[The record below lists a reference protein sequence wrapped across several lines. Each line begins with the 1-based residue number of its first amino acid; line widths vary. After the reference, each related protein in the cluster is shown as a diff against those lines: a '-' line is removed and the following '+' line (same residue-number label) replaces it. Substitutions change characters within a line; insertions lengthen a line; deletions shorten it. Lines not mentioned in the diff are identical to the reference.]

1 MSQAFETAIQRA
13 LREVVESFAEQYV
26 AEGLLKKD
34 AIIVD
39 LDNYKPELVEKILTN
54 AILNEAF
61 TEDIAGVT
69 ILKINDIIQML
80 EVDEYWSNSYTRYTN
95 KIGLSMNN
103 RYLDEVTDVVLNFPY
118 KDSILKAGM
127 SKEDN
132 EEEGV
137 IESFLNETIAH
148 EEIDVLLDNKIFK
161 NAKKYD
167 ENGES
172 DISEINDTDNLI
184 IKGNNLLALHSL
196 KKRFAGKVKCIFID
210 PPYNTGSDSFIY
222 NDKFSR
228 STWLVFMKNR
238 LKIAKELLKTD
249 GTLWVQTDDSQHA
262 YLKVLL
268 DEIFGEGSY
277 LNTVTIKSKS
287 SSGASGGGEDRRLKK
302 NTEFILIYANNDAR
316 INIQTKPYELM
327 NYIQERRENGKNFAY
342 KTVLVNP
349 GKLEKIGETVDGRGD
364 CIELYQVK
372 GYETKTIKSLMAE
385 EGLDEGE
392 IYKKYLDKIFTTENA
407 QTSIRSR
414 VRNNVTD
421 DGYTIARYKPV
432 SGKNKG
438 KIVDVGFIG
447 STKRLVSFLKETA
460 YIEDGEVYKTEKAG
474 TLWEDISWSSIKTE
488 GGVSLEN
495 GKKPEKLIHRIIASS
510 SEESDIILDFFGGSG
525 TTAAVAH
532 KMNRQ
537 YITIEQMEYI
547 DDLIVKR
554 LENVVNGDSTGI
566 SKAIAWSGGGSFIYA
581 ELMDKNSTFIDI
593 VLNSKNSE
601 ELKSIFDDMKST
613 LDFDF
618 RVDLQ
623 EVAQSIW
630 DEEFEMQKKI
640 LVKIIDKNQ
649 LYHNYSEID
658 DETIKSQLSQSD
670 YDFNKS
676 FYGEK

>member
-127 SKEDN
+127 SKEDVSK
-132 EEEGV
+132 EDAT
-137 IESFLNETIAH
+137 ESFLNEIVAR
-148 EEIDVLLDNKIFK
+148 EEIDVLLDEKILK

-167 ENGES
+167 KNGS
-172 DISEINDTDNLI
+172 SPVSEIKDTDNLI

-196 KKRFAGKVKCIFID
+196 KKRFAGKIKSIIID
-210 PPYNTGSDSFIY
+210 PPYYFKKTKSSDAFNY
-222 NDKFSR
+222 NSNFKL

-238 LKIAKELLKTD
+238 LDVAKEMLSDEGLCIIIIGEEGYAQLKLLADNILGGDKYIGTISWRKSDNQANIGEFAKVTD
-249 GTLWVQTDDSQHA
+249 
-262 YLKVLL
+262 Y
-268 DEIFGEGSY
+268 
-277 LNTVTIKSKS
+277 
-287 SSGASGGGEDRRLKK
+287 
-302 NTEFILIYANNDAR
+302 ILIYKKSSGKLNKLPLTDKAR
-316 INIQTKPYELM
+316 KEYRYSDENGYFRRQILLDKTRGKYNYELTTPTGKKLYGPWM
-327 NYIQERRENGKNFAY
+327 KEKEEIERLDNLGKIYWTRGGQEQPY
-342 KTVLVNP
+342 
-349 GKLEKIGETVDGRGD
+349 GKLYLQDSEGQIPNDFWDNSFGTNQRG
-364 CIELYQVK
+364 
-372 GYETKTIKSLMAE
+372 AE
-385 EGLDEGE
+385 E
-392 IYKKYLDKIFTTENA
+392 
-407 QTSIRSR
+407 IRELF
-414 VRNNVTD
+414 
-421 DGYTIARYKPV
+421 
-432 SGKNKG
+432 SG
-438 KIVDVGFIG
+438 D
-447 STKRLVSFLKETA
+447 RLF
-460 YIEDGEVYKTEKAG
+460 DFP
-474 TLWEDISWSSIKTE
+474 
-488 GGVSLEN
+488 
-495 GKKPEKLIHRIIASS
+495 KPERLIYNLIKIS
-510 SEESDIILDFFGGSG
+510 SEEGDLVLDFFMGSG

-537 YITIEQMEYI
+537 YIGIEQMDYI
-547 DDLIVKR
+547 ETVAVER
-554 LENVVNGDSTGI
+554 LEKVIDGEQGGI
-566 SKAIAWSGGGSFIYA
+566 SQDVAWSGGGSFIYA
-581 ELMDKNSTFIDI
+581 ELMDKNATFIDA
-593 VLNSKNSE
+593 VLNSKNSD
-601 ELKSIFDDMKST
+601 ELKAIFDDMKAT

-623 EVAQSIW
+623 EVDQSIW
-630 DEEFEMQKKI
+630 DEDFEMQKKI

-658 DETIKSQLSQSD
+658 DEIIKSRLSQSD

>member
-103 RYLDEVTDVVLNFPY
+103 RYLDEVTDVVLDFPY
-118 KDSILKAGM
+118 KDTILKAGM
-127 SKEDN
+127 SKEDVSK
-132 EEEGV
+132 EDAT
-137 IESFLNETIAH
+137 ESFLNEIVAR
-148 EEIDVLLDNKIFK
+148 EEIDVLLDEKILK

-167 ENGES
+167 KNGS
-172 DISEINDTDNLI
+172 SPVSEIKDTDNLI

-196 KKRFAGKVKCIFID
+196 KKRFAGKIKSIIID
-210 PPYNTGSDSFIY
+210 PPYYFKKTKSSDAFNY
-222 NDKFSR
+222 NSNFKL

-238 LKIAKELLKTD
+238 LDVAKEMLSDEGLCIIIIGEEGYAQLKLLADNILGGDKYIGTISWRKSDNQANIGEFAKVTD
-249 GTLWVQTDDSQHA
+249 
-262 YLKVLL
+262 Y
-268 DEIFGEGSY
+268 
-277 LNTVTIKSKS
+277 
-287 SSGASGGGEDRRLKK
+287 
-302 NTEFILIYANNDAR
+302 ILIYKKSSGKLNKLPLTDKAR
-316 INIQTKPYELM
+316 KEYRYSDENGYFRRQILLDKTRGKYNYELTTPTGKKLYGPWM
-327 NYIQERRENGKNFAY
+327 KEKEEIERLDNLGKIYWTRGGQEQPY
-342 KTVLVNP
+342 
-349 GKLEKIGETVDGRGD
+349 GKLYLQDSEGQIPNDFWDNSFGTNQRG
-364 CIELYQVK
+364 
-372 GYETKTIKSLMAE
+372 AE
-385 EGLDEGE
+385 E
-392 IYKKYLDKIFTTENA
+392 
-407 QTSIRSR
+407 IRELF
-414 VRNNVTD
+414 
-421 DGYTIARYKPV
+421 
-432 SGKNKG
+432 SG
-438 KIVDVGFIG
+438 D
-447 STKRLVSFLKETA
+447 RLF
-460 YIEDGEVYKTEKAG
+460 DFP
-474 TLWEDISWSSIKTE
+474 
-488 GGVSLEN
+488 
-495 GKKPEKLIHRIIASS
+495 KPERLIYNLIKIS
-510 SEESDIILDFFGGSG
+510 SEEGDLVLDFFMGSG
-525 TTAAVAH
+525 TTVAVAH

-537 YITIEQMEYI
+537 YIGIEQMDYI
-547 DDLIVKR
+547 ETVAVER
-554 LENVVNGDSTGI
+554 LKKVIDGEQGGI
-566 SKAIAWSGGGSFIYA
+566 SQDVAWSGGSSFIYA

-630 DEEFEMQKKI
+630 DEEFEMQQKI